1 MKRCIVTVVKN
12 FITIVNMRSDKAF
25 VYGKWLCCERKNP
38 IILFVHGY
46 DIPLLSVRWENALG
60 YTVADI

>member
-1 MKRCIVTVVKN
+1 
-12 FITIVNMRSDKAF
+12 MRSDKAF
-25 VYGKWLCCERKNP
+25 VYGKWLRCECKNP